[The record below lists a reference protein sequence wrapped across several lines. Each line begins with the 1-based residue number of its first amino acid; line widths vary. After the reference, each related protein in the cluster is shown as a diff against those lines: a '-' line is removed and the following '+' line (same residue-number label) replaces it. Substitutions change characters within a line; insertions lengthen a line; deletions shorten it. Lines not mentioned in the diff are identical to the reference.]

1 MRVLR
6 RTARRALDGMDRILH
21 TVRRRAARRL
31 VRRTPHPPQILFIC
45 QGNIYRSPF
54 AEAVLQR
61 PGLLRERNISVAS
74 AGFVGPGR
82 PSPENAV
89 AEADRRGVDLRPHR
103 SQLIRTPML
112 RRPTR
117 VVVMDTRQRREV
129 ARVSGRA
136 RSEILVLGDLDP
148 ESIARRRIRDPW
160 NQSDRVLEESY
171 ARVERCVEEMARV
184 LNDRSFS
191 EAG

>member
-6 RTARRALDGMDRILH
+6 RWARATLDGMDRILH

-31 VRRTPHPPQILFIC
+31 VRSTPRPPSILFIC

-61 PGLLRERNISVAS
+61 PGLLRERNISVSS

-82 PSPENAV
+82 PSPDSAV
-89 AEADRRGVDLRPHR
+89 AAAERRGVDLRSHR
-103 SQLIRTPML
+103 SRLMNTAAL
-112 RRPTR
+112 RWPTL

-129 ARVSGRA
+129 AAMAGR
-136 RSEILVLGDLDP
+136 RPSEILVLGDLDP
-148 ESIARRRIRDPW
+148 EPIRRRGIRDPW
-160 NQSDRVLEESY
+160 DGSEAVLESVY
-171 ARVERCVEEMARV
+171 DRIERCVEELARV
-184 LNDRSFS
+184 LS
-191 EAG
+191 EGPEAAR